1 MASLMR
7 TTTLILRAVVRN
19 ILNWLFYVH
28 IFDFIDGHR
37 WGIGHKVF
45 VPLP

>member
-19 ILNWLFYVH
+19 ILNWLFYV
-28 IFDFIDGHR
+28 
-37 WGIGHKVF
+37 
-45 VPLP
+45 